1 MSVVSINNEIM
12 NFELV
17 IETINK
23 DIQDIEKSIKNFK
36 NRSSL
41 PRVEIDLTLE
51 KVRKLYDS
59 LQSLIEKSPVEKTT
73 PPEDKPEKINAFE
86 LEENYSDTNKEISE
100 TSPVITK
107 ESGKKPEKDSQLKFV
122 EQKNSKT
129 EIIADRLQ
137 NGQSFRNESLRQ
149 QVSSKD
155 LSSKLKSQPISDIGA
170 AMGLNEKFSFIREL
184 FNNDPDKF
192 TETINILNHASNFN
206 EAYSY
211 LSDEFNWDMDDS
223 QAQKLLDLIRRKL
236 IIRENE

>member
-1 MSVVSINNEIM
+1 MESINKKIM

-23 DIQDIEKSIKNFK
+23 DIQDIEKSVKNFK

-41 PRVEIDLTLE
+41 PRVEIDLTME

-59 LQSLIEKSPVEKTT
+59 LQSLIEKRPVEKIT
-73 PPEDKPEKINAFE
+73 PPEDKHGNINAFE
-86 LEENYSDTNKEISE
+86 LEDNYLYTNKDITE
-100 TSPVITK
+100 TSPVIPK
-107 ESGKKPEKDSQLKFV
+107 EAGKKPEEELQIKFG
-122 EQKNSKT
+122 EQKNDKT
-129 EIIADRLQ
+129 EIVADRLQ
-137 NGQSFRNESLRQ
+137 NGQSFRNESFRQ

-192 TETINILNHASNFN
+192 SETITILNHASNFN

-211 LSDEFNWDMDDS
+211 LSDKFNWDMDDS
-223 QAQKLLDLIRRKL
+223 QVQKLLDLTRRKL

>member
-1 MSVVSINNEIM
+1 M

-23 DIQDIEKSIKNFK
+23 DIQDIEKLIKKFE

-41 PRVEIDLTLE
+41 FRVEIDLTLE

-59 LQSLIEKSPVEKTT
+59 LQSLIEERPVEKTT
-73 PPEDKPEKINAFE
+73 PPKDKPGNINTFE
-86 LEENYSDTNKEISE
+86 LEKNYSDTAKNISK

-107 ESGKKPEKDSQLKFV
+107 EPDKKPEEELQIKFE
-122 EQKNSKT
+122 EQKNSKP
-129 EIIADRLQ
+129 EIVADRLQ
-137 NGQSFRNESLRQ
+137 NGQSFINESLSQ

-155 LSSKLKSQPISDIGA
+155 LSSKLTSQPISDIEG

-192 TETINILNHASNFN
+192 TETINNLNRASNFN

-211 LSDEFNWDMDDS
+211 LSDTFNWDMDDS
-223 QAQKLLDLIRRKL
+223 LVQKLLDLTRRKL

>member
-1 MSVVSINNEIM
+1 M

-23 DIQDIEKSIKNFK
+23 DIQDIEKSIKKFE

-41 PRVEIDLTLE
+41 PRLEIDLTLE

-59 LQSLIEKSPVEKTT
+59 LQSLIEESPVEKII
-73 PPEDKPEKINAFE
+73 PPEDKPGNINTFE
-86 LEENYSDTNKEISE
+86 LEENSLDNDKDNSE

-107 ESGKKPEKDSQLKFV
+107 DPAKKPEEELQIKF
-122 EQKNSKT
+122 EEEKNTKT
-129 EIIADRLQ
+129 EIVADRLQ
-137 NGQSFRNESLRQ
+137 NGQSFMNESLRQ

-155 LSSKLKSQPISDIGA
+155 LSSKLTSQPISDIGG
-170 AMGLNEKFSFIREL
+170 AMGLNEKFSFIQEL

-192 TETINILNHASNFN
+192 TETINILNQASNFN

-211 LSDEFNWDMDDS
+211 LSDKFNWDMDDS
-223 QAQKLLDLIRRKL
+223 QVQKLLDLTRRKL

>member
-1 MSVVSINNEIM
+1 M
-12 NFELV
+12 NFELL

-51 KVRKLYDS
+51 KVRQLYDS
-59 LQSLIEKSPVEKTT
+59 LQSLIEKRPVEKTT
-73 PPEDKPEKINAFE
+73 PPEDKPENINTFE
-86 LEENYSDTNKEISE
+86 LEENSSDTDKNISE
-100 TSPVITK
+100 ASPVITK
-107 ESGKKPEKDSQLKFV
+107 EPGKKPEEELQIKFG
-122 EQKNSKT
+122 EQKNGKT

-155 LSSKLKSQPISDIGA
+155 LSSKLKSQPILDIGA

-192 TETINILNHASNFN
+192 TETINILNNASNFN

-211 LSDEFNWDMDDS
+211 LSDKFNWNMDDS
-223 QAQKLLDLIRRKL
+223 QVQKLLDLTRRKL

>member
-1 MSVVSINNEIM
+1 M

-23 DIQDIEKSIKNFK
+23 DIQDIEKSIKKFE

-59 LQSLIEKSPVEKTT
+59 LQCLIEKRPVEKIT
-73 PPEDKPEKINAFE
+73 PPEDKPGNINTFE
-86 LEENYSDTNKEISE
+86 LEENSSDTDKDISE
-100 TSPVITK
+100 TSPVITR
-107 ESGKKPEKDSQLKFV
+107 EPAKKPEEELQIKF
-122 EQKNSKT
+122 EEEKNAKT
-129 EIIADRLQ
+129 EIVADRLQ
-137 NGQSFRNESLRQ
+137 NGQSFMNESLRQ

-155 LSSKLKSQPISDIGA
+155 LSSKLTSQPISDIGG
-170 AMGLNEKFSFIREL
+170 AMGLNEKFSFIQEL

-192 TETINILNHASNFN
+192 TETINTLNRASNFN

-211 LSDEFNWDMDDS
+211 LNDTFNWDMDDS
-223 QAQKLLDLIRRKL
+223 QVQKLLDLTRRKL

>member
-1 MSVVSINNEIM
+1 VESINNEIM
-12 NFELV
+12 NFELL

-59 LQSLIEKSPVEKTT
+59 LQSLIEKRPVEKTT
-73 PPEDKPEKINAFE
+73 PPEDKPENINTFE
-86 LEENYSDTNKEISE
+86 LEENSSDTDKNISE
-100 TSPVITK
+100 ASPVITK
-107 ESGKKPEKDSQLKFV
+107 EPGKNPEEELQIKFG
-122 EQKNSKT
+122 EQKNGKT

-192 TETINILNHASNFN
+192 TETINILNNASNFN

-211 LSDEFNWDMDDS
+211 LSDKFNWNMDDS
-223 QAQKLLDLIRRKL
+223 QVQKLLDLTRRKL

>member
-1 MSVVSINNEIM
+1 M

-59 LQSLIEKSPVEKTT
+59 LQSLIEKSPVEIST
-73 PPEDKPEKINAFE
+73 PTEEKPGNINTFE
-86 LEENYSDTNKEISE
+86 LEENSSDTDKNITEA
-100 TSPVITK
+100 SPVITK
-107 ESGKKPEKDSQLKFV
+107 EPGKKPEEELQIKFG
-122 EQKNSKT
+122 EQKNGKT
-129 EIIADRLQ
+129 EIVADRLQ

-192 TETINILNHASNFN
+192 TETINILNRASNFN

-211 LSDEFNWDMDDS
+211 LSDKFDWDMDDS
-223 QAQKLLDLIRRKL
+223 QVQKLLDLTRRKL

>member
-1 MSVVSINNEIM
+1 MELINIKIM

-17 IETINK
+17 TKTINK

-59 LQSLIEKSPVEKTT
+59 LQCLIEKRPVEKTT
-73 PPEDKPEKINAFE
+73 PPKDKPENINTFE
-86 LEENYSDTNKEISE
+86 LEENFSDTDKDISE
-100 TSPVITK
+100 TSPVKTK
-107 ESGKKPEKDSQLKFV
+107 ESGKKLEEDLQINFGI
-122 EQKNSKT
+122 QKNSKT
-129 EIIADRLQ
+129 EIVADRLQ
-137 NGQSFRNESLRQ
+137 NGQSYRNESLRQ

-155 LSSKLKSQPISDIGA
+155 LSSKLKSQPISDIGT

-184 FNNDPDKF
+184 FNNNPDKF
-192 TETINILNHASNFN
+192 TETINILNQASNFN

-211 LSDEFNWDMDDS
+211 LSDKFNWDMDDS
-223 QAQKLLDLIRRKL
+223 QVQKLLDLTRRKL

>member
-1 MSVVSINNEIM
+1 M
-12 NFELV
+12 NFELL

-51 KVRKLYDS
+51 KVRQLYDS
-59 LQSLIEKSPVEKTT
+59 LQSLIEKRPVEKTT
-73 PPEDKPEKINAFE
+73 PPEDKPKNINTFE
-86 LEENYSDTNKEISE
+86 LEENSSDTDKNISE
-100 TSPVITK
+100 ASPVITK
-107 ESGKKPEKDSQLKFV
+107 EPGKKPEEELQIKFG
-122 EQKNSKT
+122 EQKNGKT

-155 LSSKLKSQPISDIGA
+155 LSSKLKSQPILDIGA

-192 TETINILNHASNFN
+192 TETINILNNASNFN

-211 LSDEFNWDMDDS
+211 LSDKFNWNMDDS
-223 QAQKLLDLIRRKL
+223 QVQKLLDLTRRKL

>member
-1 MSVVSINNEIM
+1 M

-23 DIQDIEKSIKNFK
+23 DIQDIEKSVKNFK

-41 PRVEIDLTLE
+41 PRVEIDLTME

-59 LQSLIEKSPVEKTT
+59 LQSLIEKRPVEKIT
-73 PPEDKPEKINAFE
+73 PPEDKHGNINAFE
-86 LEENYSDTNKEISE
+86 LEDNYLYTNKDITE
-100 TSPVITK
+100 TSPVIPK
-107 ESGKKPEKDSQLKFV
+107 EAGKKPEEELQIKFG
-122 EQKNSKT
+122 EQKNDKT
-129 EIIADRLQ
+129 EIVADRLQ
-137 NGQSFRNESLRQ
+137 NGQSFRNESFRQ

-192 TETINILNHASNFN
+192 SETITILNHASNFN

-211 LSDEFNWDMDDS
+211 LSDKFNWDMDDS
-223 QAQKLLDLIRRKL
+223 QVQKLLDLTRRKL

>member
-1 MSVVSINNEIM
+1 M

-23 DIQDIEKSIKNFK
+23 DIQDIEKSIKKFE

-41 PRVEIDLTLE
+41 PRVEIDLALE

-59 LQSLIEKSPVEKTT
+59 LQSLIEESPVEKII
-73 PPEDKPEKINAFE
+73 PPEDKPGNINTFE
-86 LEENYSDTNKEISE
+86 LEQNSLDNDKDNSE

-107 ESGKKPEKDSQLKFV
+107 DPTKKPEEELQIKF
-122 EQKNSKT
+122 EEEKNAKT
-129 EIIADRLQ
+129 EIVADRLQ
-137 NGQSFRNESLRQ
+137 NGQSFMNESLRQ

-155 LSSKLKSQPISDIGA
+155 LSSKLTSQPISDIGG
-170 AMGLNEKFSFIREL
+170 AMGLNEKFSFIQEL

-192 TETINILNHASNFN
+192 TETINTLNRASNFN
-206 EAYSY
+206 EAFSY
-211 LSDEFNWDMDDS
+211 LNDTFNWDMDDS
-223 QAQKLLDLIRRKL
+223 QVQKLLDLTRRKL

>member
-1 MSVVSINNEIM
+1 VESINNEIM

-23 DIQDIEKSIKNFK
+23 DIQDIEKSIKKFGNH
-36 NRSSL
+36 SSL
-41 PRVEIDLTLE
+41 SRVEIDLALE

-59 LQSLIEKSPVEKTT
+59 LQGLIEEKPVEEIT
-73 PPEDKPEKINAFE
+73 PPENTLENINTFE
-86 LEENYSDTNKEISE
+86 LEENSSDTDKDISE
-100 TSPVITK
+100 TSPVVTK
-107 ESGKKPEKDSQLKFV
+107 EPDKKPEEELQIKFN
-122 EQKNSKT
+122 EEKNDKT

-137 NGQSFRNESLRQ
+137 NGQSFMNESLRQ

-155 LSSKLKSQPISDIGA
+155 LSSKLTSQPISDIGG

-192 TETINILNHASNFN
+192 TETINTLNHASNFN

-211 LSDEFNWDMDDS
+211 LNDTFNWDMDDS
-223 QAQKLLDLIRRKL
+223 QVQKLLDLTRRKL
-236 IIRENE
+236 IIKENE

>member
-1 MSVVSINNEIM
+1 M

-23 DIQDIEKSIKNFK
+23 DIQDIEKSIKKFE

-41 PRVEIDLTLE
+41 PRVEIDLALE

-59 LQSLIEKSPVEKTT
+59 LQSLIEERPVEKII
-73 PPEDKPEKINAFE
+73 PPEDKPGNINTFE
-86 LEENYSDTNKEISE
+86 LEENSSENDKDISD
-100 TSPVITK
+100 TSPVIAK
-107 ESGKKPEKDSQLKFV
+107 DPAKKPEEELQIKF
-122 EQKNSKT
+122 EEEKKSKT
-129 EIIADRLQ
+129 EIVADHLQ
-137 NGQSFRNESLRQ
+137 NGQSFMNESFRQ

-155 LSSKLKSQPISDIGA
+155 LSSKLTSQPISDIGG
-170 AMGLNEKFSFIREL
+170 AMGLNEKFSFIQEL

-192 TETINILNHASNFN
+192 TETINTLNRASSFN

-211 LSDEFNWDMDDS
+211 LNDTFNWDMDDS
-223 QAQKLLDLIRRKL
+223 QVQKLLDLTRRKL

>member
-1 MSVVSINNEIM
+1 MESINNEIM

-23 DIQDIEKSIKNFK
+23 DIQDIEKSIKKFE

-41 PRVEIDLTLE
+41 PRVEIDLALE

-59 LQSLIEKSPVEKTT
+59 LQSLIEESPVEKII
-73 PPEDKPEKINAFE
+73 PPEDKPGNINTFE
-86 LEENYSDTNKEISE
+86 LEENSSDTAKDISE
-100 TSPVITK
+100 TSPVITR
-107 ESGKKPEKDSQLKFV
+107 EPAKKPEEELQIKF
-122 EQKNSKT
+122 EEEKNAKT
-129 EIIADRLQ
+129 EIVADRLQ
-137 NGQSFRNESLRQ
+137 NGQSFMNESLRQ

-155 LSSKLKSQPISDIGA
+155 LSSKLTSQPISDIGG
-170 AMGLNEKFSFIREL
+170 AMGLNEKFSFIQEL

-192 TETINILNHASNFN
+192 TETINTLNRASNFN

-211 LSDEFNWDMDDS
+211 LNDTFNWDMDDS
-223 QAQKLLDLIRRKL
+223 QVQKLLDLTRRKL

>member
-1 MSVVSINNEIM
+1 M

-59 LQSLIEKSPVEKTT
+59 LQCLIEKRPVEKTT
-73 PPEDKPEKINAFE
+73 PPKDKPENINTFE
-86 LEENYSDTNKEISE
+86 LEENFSDTDKDISE
-100 TSPVITK
+100 TSPVRTK
-107 ESGKKPEKDSQLKFV
+107 ESGKKLEEDLQINFGI
-122 EQKNSKT
+122 QKNSKT
-129 EIIADRLQ
+129 EIVADRLQ
-137 NGQSFRNESLRQ
+137 NGQSYRNESLRQ

-155 LSSKLKSQPISDIGA
+155 LSSKLKSQPISDIGT

-184 FNNDPDKF
+184 FNNNPDKF
-192 TETINILNHASNFN
+192 NETINILNQASNFN

-211 LSDEFNWDMDDS
+211 LSDKFNWDMDDS
-223 QAQKLLDLIRRKL
+223 QVQKLLDLTRRKL

>member
-1 MSVVSINNEIM
+1 MESINKKIM
-12 NFELV
+12 NFELL

-23 DIQDIEKSIKNFK
+23 DIQDIDKSIKNFK
-36 NRSSL
+36 NRSSI

-59 LQSLIEKSPVEKTT
+59 LQKLIEERPVEKIT
-73 PPEDKPEKINAFE
+73 PPEDKPGKINTFE
-86 LEENYSDTNKEISE
+86 LEENSSDTDKDISE

-107 ESGKKPEKDSQLKFV
+107 EPDKKPEEELQIKFE
-122 EQKNSKT
+122 EQKNVKT
-129 EIIADRLQ
+129 EIVADRLQ
-137 NGQSFRNESLRQ
+137 NGQSFMNESLRQ

-155 LSSKLKSQPISDIGA
+155 LSSKLTSQPITDIGA

-192 TETINILNHASNFN
+192 TETINILNRASNFN

-211 LSDEFNWDMDDS
+211 LSDKFSWDMDDS
-223 QAQKLLDLIRRKL
+223 QVQKLLDLTRRKL

>member
-1 MSVVSINNEIM
+1 M

-23 DIQDIEKSIKNFK
+23 DIQDIEKTVINFK

-41 PRVEIDLTLE
+41 PRVEIDLAME

-59 LQSLIEKSPVEKTT
+59 LQSLIEEGPTEKTII
-73 PPEDKPEKINAFE
+73 PEDKPEKINAFE
-86 LEENYSDTNKEISE
+86 LEENSSATDKEIAE
-100 TSPVITK
+100 TSPVLTK
-107 ESGKKPEKDSQLKFV
+107 ESGKKIEEKSQIILG
-122 EQKNSKT
+122 EQKNDKT

-137 NGQSFRNESLRQ
+137 NEQSFRNESLKQ

-170 AMGLNEKFSFIREL
+170 AMGLNEKFSFIQEL

-211 LSDEFNWDMDDS
+211 LSDNFNWDMDDS
-223 QAQKLLDLIRRKL
+223 QVQKLLDLTRRKL

>member
-1 MSVVSINNEIM
+1 M

-59 LQSLIEKSPVEKTT
+59 LQCLIEKRPVEKTT
-73 PPEDKPEKINAFE
+73 PPKDKPENINTFE
-86 LEENYSDTNKEISE
+86 LEENFSDTDKDISE
-100 TSPVITK
+100 TSPVKTK
-107 ESGKKPEKDSQLKFV
+107 ESGKKLEEDLQINFGI
-122 EQKNSKT
+122 QKNSKT
-129 EIIADRLQ
+129 EIVADRLQ
-137 NGQSFRNESLRQ
+137 NGQSYRNESLRQ

-155 LSSKLKSQPISDIGA
+155 LSSKLKSQPISDIGT

-184 FNNDPDKF
+184 FNNNPDKF
-192 TETINILNHASNFN
+192 TETINILNQASNFN

-211 LSDEFNWDMDDS
+211 LSDKFNWDMDDS
-223 QAQKLLDLIRRKL
+223 QVQKLLDLTRRKL

>member
-1 MSVVSINNEIM
+1 M

-23 DIQDIEKSIKNFK
+23 DIQDIEKSIKKFE

-41 PRVEIDLTLE
+41 PRVEIDLALE

-59 LQSLIEKSPVEKTT
+59 LQSLIEERPVEKIT
-73 PPEDKPEKINAFE
+73 PPEDKPGNINTFE
-86 LEENYSDTNKEISE
+86 LEENSSDTAKDISE
-100 TSPVITK
+100 TSPVITR
-107 ESGKKPEKDSQLKFV
+107 EPAKKPEEELQIKF
-122 EQKNSKT
+122 EEEKNAKT
-129 EIIADRLQ
+129 EIVADRLQ
-137 NGQSFRNESLRQ
+137 NGQSFMNESLRQ

-155 LSSKLKSQPISDIGA
+155 LSSKLTSQPISDIGG
-170 AMGLNEKFSFIREL
+170 AMGLNEKFSFIQEL

-192 TETINILNHASNFN
+192 TETINTLNRASNFN

-211 LSDEFNWDMDDS
+211 LNDTFNWDMDDS
-223 QAQKLLDLIRRKL
+223 QVQKLLDLTRRKL

>member
-1 MSVVSINNEIM
+1 VESINNEIM
-12 NFELV
+12 NFELL

-51 KVRKLYDS
+51 KVRQLYDS
-59 LQSLIEKSPVEKTT
+59 LQSLIEKRPVEKTT
-73 PPEDKPEKINAFE
+73 PPEDKPENINTFE
-86 LEENYSDTNKEISE
+86 LEENSSDTDKNISE
-100 TSPVITK
+100 ASPVITK
-107 ESGKKPEKDSQLKFV
+107 EPGKKPEEELQIKFG
-122 EQKNSKT
+122 EQKNGKT

-155 LSSKLKSQPISDIGA
+155 LSSKLKSQPILDIGA

-192 TETINILNHASNFN
+192 TETINILNNASNFN

-211 LSDEFNWDMDDS
+211 LSDKFNWNMDDS
-223 QAQKLLDLIRRKL
+223 QVQKLLDLTRRKL

>member
-1 MSVVSINNEIM
+1 M
-12 NFELV
+12 NFELL

-59 LQSLIEKSPVEKTT
+59 LQSLIEKKPVEKTT
-73 PPEDKPEKINAFE
+73 PPEDKPENINAFE
-86 LEENYSDTNKEISE
+86 LEENSSATNKDISE
-100 TSPVITK
+100 TSPVLTK
-107 ESGKKPEKDSQLKFV
+107 ESGKKLAEKSQIKPGG
-122 EQKNSKT
+122 QKNGIT
-129 EIIADRLQ
+129 EIVADRLQ

-192 TETINILNHASNFN
+192 TETINILNNASNFN

-211 LSDEFNWDMDDS
+211 LSDKFNWNMDDS
-223 QAQKLLDLIRRKL
+223 QVQKLLDLTRRKL

>member
-1 MSVVSINNEIM
+1 M

-23 DIQDIEKSIKNFK
+23 DIQDIEKSIKKFE

-41 PRVEIDLTLE
+41 PRLEIDLTLE

-59 LQSLIEKSPVEKTT
+59 LQSLIEERPVEKIT
-73 PPEDKPEKINAFE
+73 PPEDKPGNINTFE
-86 LEENYSDTNKEISE
+86 LEENSSDTAKDISE
-100 TSPVITK
+100 TSPVITR
-107 ESGKKPEKDSQLKFV
+107 EPAKKPEEELQIKF
-122 EQKNSKT
+122 EEEKNAKT
-129 EIIADRLQ
+129 EIVADRLQ
-137 NGQSFRNESLRQ
+137 NGQSFMNESLRQ

-155 LSSKLKSQPISDIGA
+155 LSSKLTSQPISDIGG
-170 AMGLNEKFSFIREL
+170 AMGLNEKFSFIRDL

-211 LSDEFNWDMDDS
+211 LNDTFNWDMDDS
-223 QAQKLLDLIRRKL
+223 QVQKLLDLTRRKL

>member
-1 MSVVSINNEIM
+1 M

-23 DIQDIEKSIKNFK
+23 DIQDIEKSIKKFE

-41 PRVEIDLTLE
+41 PRLEIDLTLE

-59 LQSLIEKSPVEKTT
+59 LQSLIEERPVEKIT
-73 PPEDKPEKINAFE
+73 PPEDKPGNINTFE
-86 LEENYSDTNKEISE
+86 LEENSSDTAKDISE
-100 TSPVITK
+100 TSPVITR
-107 ESGKKPEKDSQLKFV
+107 EPAKKPEEELQIKF
-122 EQKNSKT
+122 EEEKNAKT
-129 EIIADRLQ
+129 EIVADRLQ
-137 NGQSFRNESLRQ
+137 NGQSFMNESLRQ

-155 LSSKLKSQPISDIGA
+155 LSSKLTSQPISDIGG
-170 AMGLNEKFSFIREL
+170 AMGLNEKFSFIQEL

-192 TETINILNHASNFN
+192 TETINTLNRASNFN

-211 LSDEFNWDMDDS
+211 LNDTFNWDMDDS
-223 QAQKLLDLIRRKL
+223 QVQKLLDLTRRKL

>member
-1 MSVVSINNEIM
+1 M
-12 NFELV
+12 
-17 IETINK
+17 
-23 DIQDIEKSIKNFK
+23 
-36 NRSSL
+36 
-41 PRVEIDLTLE
+41 E

-59 LQSLIEKSPVEKTT
+59 LQSLIEEKPVEKTT
-73 PPEDKPEKINAFE
+73 PREYTPGNINTFE
-86 LEENYSDTNKEISE
+86 LEENSSATDKDISE

-107 ESGKKPEKDSQLKFV
+107 DPYKKPEEELQIKFG
-122 EQKNSKT
+122 EQKNDKT
-129 EIIADRLQ
+129 EIVADRLQ

-155 LSSKLKSQPISDIGA
+155 LSSRLKSQPISDIGA

-192 TETINILNHASNFN
+192 TETITILNHASNFN

-211 LSDEFNWDMDDS
+211 LSDKFNWDMDDS
-223 QAQKLLDLIRRKL
+223 QVQKLLDLTRRKL

>member
-1 MSVVSINNEIM
+1 MESINKKIM

-17 IETINK
+17 IKTINK
-23 DIQDIEKSIKNFK
+23 DIQDIEKSIKKFE

-41 PRVEIDLTLE
+41 PRVEIDLTME

-59 LQSLIEKSPVEKTT
+59 LQSLIEEKPVEKTT
-73 PPEDKPEKINAFE
+73 PREYTPGNINTFE
-86 LEENYSDTNKEISE
+86 LEENSSDNEKDISE
-100 TSPVITK
+100 TISVITK
-107 ESGKKPEKDSQLKFV
+107 ESGKKPEEDSRIKFA

-155 LSSKLKSQPISDIGA
+155 LSSRLKSQPISDIGA

-192 TETINILNHASNFN
+192 TETITILNHASNFN

-211 LSDEFNWDMDDS
+211 LSDKFNWDMDDP
-223 QAQKLLDLIRRKL
+223 QVQKLLDLTRRKL